1 MALTISSVA
10 GERALSSLATAN
22 SDVKQAAAVSA
33 FKAANEAQS
42 ALVDLVETI
51 APPAES
57 GRGQS
62 LDIQA

>member
-1 MALTISSVA
+1 
-10 GERALSSLATAN
+10 
-22 SDVKQAAAVSA
+22 VKQAAAVSA

>member
-10 GERALSSLATAN
+10 GERAISSLSSAN

-33 FKAANEAQS
+33 FQAANEAQA

-51 APPAES
+51 LPPNDS
-57 GRGQS
+57 GRGQN
-62 LDIQA
+62 LDVSA